1 MHFFAQQRQHAH
13 RQTEHLQVSERFGR
27 RREGRHAGVVQF
39 QAEPREEAP
48 ANVAIES
55 QLNVGFVTGYLAD
68 LVFIVVGIKQMA
80 QGKAQS
86 HDDQQ
91 QSEKHQ
97 TQDFA
102 ERFHGR
108 VLVGLCEGKF

>member
-1 MHFFAQQRQHAH
+1 
-13 RQTEHLQVSERFGR
+13 
-27 RREGRHAGVVQF
+27 
-39 QAEPREEAP
+39 
-48 ANVAIES
+48 
-55 QLNVGFVTGYLAD
+55 
-68 LVFIVVGIKQMA
+68 MA
-80 QGKAQS
+80 KGKAQG

-108 VLVGLCEGKF
+108 VLVSLSEGEFLI